1 MKKYFVLG
9 NDSRSVELRK
19 IYEKEGLLSE
29 KIETCDVLIAPVP
42 FSRDGVYV
50 NGMDM
55 KCEEVL
61 NILSDG
67 NISLYT
73 GAIYPNIREILDSMS
88 VVYYDLL
95 ESKSFTMLNA
105 IPTAEG
111 AIQKAME
118 LTNYTLHGSNVLVL
132 GYGNIGSI
140 LSKMLKG
147 IGANVFCSA
156 RKQKD
161 IAIIEAMGY
170 NSIETC
176 NIDSII
182 NNMDI
187 VFNTIP
193 VNILDEQKMKLL
205 RQDSLYIE
213 LASKPYGMDFE
224 IAKKYDINVC
234 LAPGLPS
241 IVAPYTA
248 AMYIKRE
255 IDRIENQ
262 KA

>member
-19 IYEKEGLLSE
+19 IYKKKGLLSE
-29 KIETCDVLIAPVP
+29 KSDLCDVLIAPIP
-42 FSRDGVYV
+42 FSRDGVFV
-50 NGMDM
+50 NGMDI

-61 NILSDG
+61 NILSSG
-67 NISLYT
+67 KISFYT
-73 GAIYPNIREILDSMS
+73 GAIYPDIKENLDSREI
-88 VVYYDLL
+88 VYYDLL
-95 ESKSFTMLNA
+95 ESKSFTILNA

-118 LTNYTLHGSNVLVL
+118 LTNYTIHGSNVLVL
-132 GYGNIGSI
+132 GYGNIGMI
-140 LSKMLKG
+140 LSKMLNG

-170 NSIETC
+170 NSIETD

-193 VNILDEQKMKLL
+193 ANILDENKIKIFK
-205 RQDSLYIE
+205 QDSLYIE

-224 IAKKYDINVC
+224 IAKKYNLNVC

-255 IDRIENQ
+255 IDMIEN
-262 KA
+262 